1 MAGLAFFGEILQ
13 LSPVNRLVTIN
24 LPFAMEDLNDRLAR
38 LRRETNAQGVLIAN
52 LKRSPLLQ
60 MPEVSPEVKKQKLDE
75 IERQEQLY
83 NRNLFLI
90 KELENQLQTS

>member
-1 MAGLAFFGEILQ
+1 
-13 LSPVNRLVTIN
+13 
-24 LPFAMEDLNDRLAR
+24 MEDLNDRLAR